1 MTSSSILVKAGKAR
15 RVTSSGDR
23 KVAGPAPERGETP
36 AQALTIQAQGGILL
50 VGVRVIPS
58 ASRTEIRG
66 IYGDRL
72 KVAVSAP
79 PEGGKANARLIQ
91 ALATWVGLRID
102 DVRVESGHGGR
113 DKMVAFSGVDEAELR
128 ERLDRVLPD

>member
-1 MTSSSILVKAGKAR
+1 
-15 RVTSSGDR
+15 VTSSGDR
-23 KVAGPAPERGETP
+23 EVAGQAHSRGGTQAQAVTILARGE
-36 AQALTIQAQGGILL
+36 ILL

-91 ALATWVGLRID
+91 ALATWLRLRLD

-113 DKMVAFSGVDEAELR
+113 DKMVAFSGVDEEELR